1 MRIVCLDIGTKRI
14 GVAATDPLCIS
25 VQGIRV
31 IDRRG
36 GRRDL
41 VEIEGVCRELGVE
54 RLVIGLP
61 LDEEGGSGPAA
72 KGVEAFAKRLGEH
85 LLSEGLR
92 IEIEMWDER
101 YSTSEAEARL
111 ISFDVGRKKRRRV
124 IDKMAAVVV
133 LEDYIE
139 SKKIGGGL

>member
-1 MRIVCLDIGTKRI
+1 MRVICLDIGTKRI
-14 GVAATDPLCIS
+14 GVAATDPLGIS
-25 VQGIRV
+25 VQGIKV
-31 IDRRG
+31 IERRG
-36 GRRDL
+36 GGRDL
-41 VEIEGVCRELGVE
+41 AEIESLCRELGAE

-72 KGVEAFAKRLGEH
+72 KKIEVFAKRLGEYI
-85 LLSEGLR
+85 SSKGIT

-111 ISFDVGRKKRRRV
+111 ISFNVSRQKRRRV

-133 LEDYIE
+133 LEDYLE
-139 SKKIGGGL
+139 SKKRGNP

>member
-25 VQGIRV
+25 VQGIKV

-41 VEIEGVCRELGVE
+41 AEIEGICRELGAE
-54 RLVIGLP
+54 RLIIGLP
-61 LDEEGGSGPAA
+61 LDEAGGRGPAA
-72 KGVEAFAKRLGEH
+72 KKIEAFTKRLEDH
-85 LLSEGLR
+85 LCRAGLGV
-92 IEIEMWDER
+92 EIEMWDER

-111 ISFDVGRKKRRRV
+111 ISFDVSRKKRRRV

-133 LEDYIE
+133 LENYLE
-139 SKKIGGGL
+139 SGK